1 MYEVYTT
8 CIPDDACELTH
19 GPSTHPQIL
28 SQTLEQ
34 LQMNIS
40 SSMVVGARTW
50 RKICQTTL
58 VSYGISEACAVP
70 LLMIGRLGDGVHQ
83 VKVAQA
89 AGMESPS
96 LVRLLD
102 QLCSSGYVCR
112 TEDIHDRRAKAL
124 SLTARGRELVQAVE
138 QQLVR
143 LRREVLATIDPDD
156 LEAALRVLRAFEG
169 FLNGFF
175 TGMPPARDWFYGVR
189 TFAASMIALYIAMLM
204 QMPRPY
210 WAMAT
215 VYIVSSPFVGP
226 TSSKALYRAVGT
238 FMGAAAAVFFVPM
251 FVQTPYVLV
260 VVIALWTGILLF
272 LSLHLRTANSY
283 ALMLAGYT
291 LPLIAL
297 PVVDNPLAV
306 WDVAEARTEEI
317 FLGIAVAA
325 VVGAMFW
332 PRRLAPVF
340 DDSVS
345 KWFADAQVYSQRFLS
360 RNVQPEEIS
369 TLRGGMV
376 ATFNTLELMI
386 GQLPHEGSRPQTVRN
401 TKELR
406 GRMIHL
412 LPVID
417 ALDDAVYALEHRA
430 PELLERFTPLLTAA
444 NEWLASTQKDAP
456 LERWRVLRDQI
467 EALQPDADALDDRH
481 QLLFSNALYRLGEW
495 VDLWQDC
502 RSLQAAIQCE
512 SQDSW
517 RAVYRHWR
525 LGRLTPFLDRGL
537 MFYSAFSTV
546 TAIIV
551 ASVLWILLG
560 WTDGGSAVI
569 LAAVACSFFAS
580 MDDPAPQ
587 IYRFFFWTAMSVL
600 FASLYLFLVLPNLHD
615 FPMLVLAFSVPFI
628 CIGTL
633 TVQPRFYLGMLLTLV
648 NTSSFISIQGAYD
661 ADFLA
666 FANSNLAGPVGLLFA
681 FVWTLIA
688 RPFGAELAAKRLT
701 RFSWRD
707 IDTGIALREVRV
719 ALNLLDLLAY
729 SPRILGVPRVLLNQ
743 VVEGVGGYFKACLK
757 AGERL
762 PAPSGL
768 LMTLDRTRRALNG
781 QGLQGEDETRLHLLH
796 ALSGL
801 RLALLPGVE
810 FLGGTEMEAPL
821 PDGAPL

>member
-1 MYEVYTT
+1 
-8 CIPDDACELTH
+8 
-19 GPSTHPQIL
+19 
-28 SQTLEQ
+28 
-34 LQMNIS
+34 
-40 SSMVVGARTW
+40 
-50 RKICQTTL
+50 
-58 VSYGISEACAVP
+58 
-70 LLMIGRLGDGVHQ
+70 
-83 VKVAQA
+83 
-89 AGMESPS
+89 
-96 LVRLLD
+96 
-102 QLCSSGYVCR
+102 
-112 TEDIHDRRAKAL
+112 
-124 SLTARGRELVQAVE
+124 
-138 QQLVR
+138 
-143 LRREVLATIDPDD
+143 
-156 LEAALRVLRAFEG
+156 
-169 FLNGFF
+169 
-175 TGMPPARDWFYGVR
+175 
-189 TFAASMIALYIAMLM
+189 
-204 QMPRPY
+204 
-210 WAMAT
+210 
-215 VYIVSSPFVGP
+215 
-226 TSSKALYRAVGT
+226 
-238 FMGAAAAVFFVPM
+238 
-251 FVQTPYVLV
+251 
-260 VVIALWTGILLF
+260 
-272 LSLHLRTANSY
+272 
-283 ALMLAGYT
+283 MLAGYT

-297 PVVDNPLAV
+297 PVVNNPLAV

-340 DDSVS
+340 NDSVS
-345 KWFADAQVYSQRFLS
+345 KWFADASTYSARFLG
-360 RNVQPEEIS
+360 RNVQPDEVS
-369 TLRGGMV
+369 ALRTSMV

-386 GQLPHEGSRPQTVRN
+386 GQLPHEGARPQTVRN

-417 ALDDAVYALEHRA
+417 ALDDALYALERRT
-430 PELLERFTPLLTAA
+430 PELVDKFAPLLAA
-444 NEWLASTQKDAP
+444 ASEWLEHKDADIG
-456 LERWRVLRDQI
+456 RWQALKDQL
-467 EALQPDADALDDRH
+467 EALQPSAEEVDDRK
-481 QLLFSNALYRLGEW
+481 QLLFSNAIYRLGEW

-502 RSLQAAIQCE
+502 RSLQHAIQCE

-537 MFYSAFSTV
+537 MFYSAASTV
-546 TAIIV
+546 AAIIV

-587 IYRFFFWTAMSVL
+587 IYRFFFWTAMSVV

-615 FPMLVLAFSVPFI
+615 FPMLVLAFAVPFI

-633 TVQPRFYLGMLLTLV
+633 TVKPQFYLGMLLTLV

-661 ADFLA
+661 ADFLS

-701 RFSWRD
+701 RFAWRD
-707 IDTGIALREVRV
+707 IVSLTEPASLADHRRLGVQVLDRLMQHLPRLAVIGQDTGIALREVRV

-729 SPRILGVPRVLLNQ
+729 TPRVQGAPQALLHQ
-743 VVEGVGGYFKACLK
+743 VVAEVGEYFRACLK

-762 PAPSGL
+762 PAPSPL
-768 LMTLDRTRRALNG
+768 LMTLDRTRRALAG
-781 QGLQGEDETRLHLLH
+781 APDEQTRLHLLH

-810 FLGGTEMEAPL
+810 FVGSAEPEEPL
-821 PDGAPL
+821 PHGIDGAPL

>member
-1 MYEVYTT
+1 M
-8 CIPDDACELTH
+8 
-19 GPSTHPQIL
+19 
-28 SQTLEQ
+28 
-34 LQMNIS
+34 
-40 SSMVVGARTW
+40 
-50 RKICQTTL
+50 
-58 VSYGISEACAVP
+58 
-70 LLMIGRLGDGVHQ
+70 
-83 VKVAQA
+83 
-89 AGMESPS
+89 
-96 LVRLLD
+96 
-102 QLCSSGYVCR
+102 
-112 TEDIHDRRAKAL
+112 
-124 SLTARGRELVQAVE
+124 
-138 QQLVR
+138 
-143 LRREVLATIDPDD
+143 
-156 LEAALRVLRAFEG
+156 
-169 FLNGFF
+169 NGFF
-175 TGMPPARDWFYGVR
+175 SGMPPARDWFYGVR

-238 FMGAAAAVFFVPM
+238 FLGAAAAVFFVPM
-251 FVQTPYVLV
+251 FVQTPYLLV

-345 KWFADAQVYSQRFLS
+345 KWFSDAQVYSQRFLT
-360 RNVQPEEIS
+360 RNVQPEEVS

-386 GQLPHEGSRPQTVRN
+386 GQLPHEGARPQTVRN

-412 LPVID
+412 LPVVD
-417 ALDDAVYALEHRA
+417 ALDDALYALERRT
-430 PELLERFTPLLTAA
+430 PELVGKFAPLLAA
-444 NEWLASTQKDAP
+444 TVEWLENTQKDAP
-456 LERWRVLRDQI
+456 IERWRALRDQI
-467 EALQPDADALDDRH
+467 EALQPDAEALDDRH

-495 VDLWQDC
+495 IDLWQDC

-512 SQDSW
+512 SQDNW

-525 LGRLTPFLDRGL
+525 LGRLTPFIDRGL

-546 TAIIV
+546 TAIVV

-615 FPMLVLAFSVPFI
+615 FPMLVLAFAVPFI
-628 CIGTL
+628 CVGTL

-688 RPFGAELAAKRLT
+688 RPFGAEFAAKRLT
-701 RFSWRD
+701 RFSWHD
-707 IDTGIALREVRV
+707 IVGLTEPATLAEHRQMGVRMLDRLMQHLPRLAMTGQDTGIALREVRV

-762 PAPSGL
+762 PAPGGL

-810 FLGGTEMEAPL
+810 FVGGPELDAPL

>member
-1 MYEVYTT
+1 
-8 CIPDDACELTH
+8 
-19 GPSTHPQIL
+19 
-28 SQTLEQ
+28 
-34 LQMNIS
+34 
-40 SSMVVGARTW
+40 
-50 RKICQTTL
+50 
-58 VSYGISEACAVP
+58 
-70 LLMIGRLGDGVHQ
+70 
-83 VKVAQA
+83 
-89 AGMESPS
+89 
-96 LVRLLD
+96 
-102 QLCSSGYVCR
+102 
-112 TEDIHDRRAKAL
+112 
-124 SLTARGRELVQAVE
+124 
-138 QQLVR
+138 
-143 LRREVLATIDPDD
+143 
-156 LEAALRVLRAFEG
+156 
-169 FLNGFF
+169 
-175 TGMPPARDWFYGVR
+175 
-189 TFAASMIALYIAMLM
+189 
-204 QMPRPY
+204 
-210 WAMAT
+210 
-215 VYIVSSPFVGP
+215 
-226 TSSKALYRAVGT
+226 
-238 FMGAAAAVFFVPM
+238 
-251 FVQTPYVLV
+251 
-260 VVIALWTGILLF
+260 LLF

-345 KWFADAQVYSQRFLS
+345 KWFADAQVYSQRFVT
-360 RNVQPEEIS
+360 RNVQPEEVS

-386 GQLPHEGSRPQTVRN
+386 GQLPHEGARPQTVRN

-412 LPVID
+412 LPVVD
-417 ALDDAVYALEHRA
+417 ALDDALYALERRT
-430 PELLERFTPLLTAA
+430 PELVGQFAPLLAA
-444 NEWLASTQKDAP
+444 TVEWLENTQKDAP
-456 LERWRVLRDQI
+456 IERWRALRDQI
-467 EALQPDADALDDRH
+467 EALQPDAEALDDRH

-495 VDLWQDC
+495 IDLWQDC

-512 SQDSW
+512 SQDNW

-525 LGRLTPFLDRGL
+525 LGRLTPFIDRGL

-546 TAIIV
+546 TAIVV

-615 FPMLVLAFSVPFI
+615 FPMLVLAFAVPFI

-688 RPFGAELAAKRLT
+688 RPFGAEYAAKRLT
-701 RFSWRD
+701 RFSWREIVSLTEPATLAEHRQMGVRMLD
-707 IDTGIALREVRV
+707 RLMQHLPRLAMTGQDTGIALREVRV

-729 SPRILGVPRVLLNQ
+729 SPRILGVPRVLLSQ

-762 PAPSGL
+762 PAPGGL

-810 FLGGTEMEAPL
+810 FVGGPELDTPL

>member
-1 MYEVYTT
+1 M
-8 CIPDDACELTH
+8 
-19 GPSTHPQIL
+19 S
-28 SQTLEQ
+28 
-34 LQMNIS
+34 
-40 SSMVVGARTW
+40 
-50 RKICQTTL
+50 
-58 VSYGISEACAVP
+58 
-70 LLMIGRLGDGVHQ
+70 
-83 VKVAQA
+83 
-89 AGMESPS
+89 
-96 LVRLLD
+96 
-102 QLCSSGYVCR
+102 
-112 TEDIHDRRAKAL
+112 
-124 SLTARGRELVQAVE
+124 
-138 QQLVR
+138 
-143 LRREVLATIDPDD
+143 
-156 LEAALRVLRAFEG
+156 
-169 FLNGFF
+169 GFF
-175 TGMPPARDWFYGVR
+175 SGMPPARDWFYGVR
-189 TFAASMIALYIAMLM
+189 TFAASMIALYIALLM

-215 VYIVSSPFVGP
+215 VYIVSSPFLGP

-238 FMGAAAAVFFVPM
+238 FIGAAAAVLFVPM
-251 FVQTPYVLV
+251 FVQSPYVLV
-260 VVIALWTGILLF
+260 VVIALWTGTLLF
-272 LSLHLRTANSY
+272 LSLHLRTANNY

-297 PVVDNPLAV
+297 PVVNNPLGV

-340 DDSVS
+340 NDSVS
-345 KWFADAQVYSQRFLS
+345 KWFTDASTYSLRFLS
-360 RNVQPEEIS
+360 RNVQPEEVS
-369 TLRGGMV
+369 ALRASMV
-376 ATFNTLELMI
+376 ATFNSLELMI

-417 ALDDAVYALEHRA
+417 ALDDALYALERRT
-430 PELLERFTPLLTAA
+430 PELVDKFAPLLTATT
-444 NEWLASTQKDAP
+444 EWLEHKDAD
-456 LERWRVLRDQI
+456 LARWQALKDKL
-467 EALQPDADALDDRH
+467 EALQPAPEALDDRK
-481 QLLFSNALYRLGEW
+481 QLLFSNAIYRLGEW
-495 VDLWQDC
+495 IDLWQDC
-502 RSLQAAIQCE
+502 RSLQYAIQCE
-512 SQDSW
+512 SQDNW

-525 LGRLTPFLDRGL
+525 LGRLSPFLDRGL
-537 MFYSAFSTV
+537 MFYSAASTV

-587 IYRFFFWTAMSVL
+587 IYRFFFWTAMSVV

-615 FPMLVLAFSVPFI
+615 FPMLVLAFAVPFI
-628 CIGTL
+628 CVGTL
-633 TVQPRFYLGMLLTLV
+633 TVKPQFYLGMLLTLV

-661 ADFLA
+661 ADFLS
-666 FANSNLAGPVGLLFA
+666 FANSNLAGPMGLLFA
-681 FVWTLIA
+681 FIWTLIA

-707 IDTGIALREVRV
+707 IVGLSEPATLSEHRLLGIRMLDRLMQHLPRLAMTGQDSGVALREVRV

-729 SPRILGVPRVLLNQ
+729 TPRVLGVPQVLLRQ
-743 VVEGVGGYFKACLK
+743 VVAEVGEYFKACLK

-762 PAPSGL
+762 QAPSPL
-768 LMTLDRTRRALNG
+768 LMTLDRTRRALSG
-781 QGLQGEDETRLHLLH
+781 AGDDETRRHLLH

-810 FLGGTEMEAPL
+810 FVGSAEPEEPL
-821 PDGAPL
+821 PHGIDGAPL

>member
-1 MYEVYTT
+1 M
-8 CIPDDACELTH
+8 
-19 GPSTHPQIL
+19 
-28 SQTLEQ
+28 
-34 LQMNIS
+34 
-40 SSMVVGARTW
+40 
-50 RKICQTTL
+50 
-58 VSYGISEACAVP
+58 
-70 LLMIGRLGDGVHQ
+70 
-83 VKVAQA
+83 
-89 AGMESPS
+89 
-96 LVRLLD
+96 
-102 QLCSSGYVCR
+102 
-112 TEDIHDRRAKAL
+112 
-124 SLTARGRELVQAVE
+124 
-138 QQLVR
+138 
-143 LRREVLATIDPDD
+143 
-156 LEAALRVLRAFEG
+156 
-169 FLNGFF
+169 NGFF
-175 TGMPPARDWFYGVR
+175 SGMPPARDWFYGVR
-189 TFAASMIALYIAMLM
+189 TFAASMIALYIALLM

-215 VYIVSSPFVGP
+215 VYIVSSPFLGP

-238 FMGAAAAVFFVPM
+238 FIGAAAAVLFVPM
-251 FVQTPYVLV
+251 FVQSPYVLV
-260 VVIALWTGILLF
+260 VVIALWTGTLLF
-272 LSLHLRTANSY
+272 LSLHLRTANNY

-297 PVVDNPLAV
+297 PVVNNPLGV

-340 DDSVS
+340 NDSVS
-345 KWFADAQVYSQRFLS
+345 KWFTDASTYSLRFLS
-360 RNVQPEEIS
+360 RNVQPEEVS
-369 TLRGGMV
+369 ALRASMV
-376 ATFNTLELMI
+376 ATFNSLELMI

-417 ALDDAVYALEHRA
+417 ALDDALYALERRT
-430 PELLERFTPLLTAA
+430 PELVDKFAPLLAA
-444 NEWLASTQKDAP
+444 TSEWLEHKDAD
-456 LERWRVLRDQI
+456 LDRWQALKDRL
-467 EALQPDADALDDRH
+467 EALQPAPDALDDRK
-481 QLLFSNALYRLGEW
+481 QLLFSNAIYRLGEW
-495 VDLWQDC
+495 IDLWQDC
-502 RSLQAAIQCE
+502 RSLQYAIQYE

-525 LGRLTPFLDRGL
+525 LGRLSPFLDRGL
-537 MFYSAFSTV
+537 MFYSAASTV

-587 IYRFFFWTAMSVL
+587 IYRFFFWTAMSVV

-615 FPMLVLAFSVPFI
+615 FPMLVLAFAVPFI
-628 CIGTL
+628 CVGTL
-633 TVQPRFYLGMLLTLV
+633 TVKPQFYLGMLLTLV

-661 ADFLA
+661 ADFLS
-666 FANSNLAGPVGLLFA
+666 FANSNLAGPMGLLFA
-681 FVWTLIA
+681 FIWTLIA

-707 IDTGIALREVRV
+707 IVSLSEPATLSEHRLLGIRMLDRLMQHLPRLAMTGLDSGVALREVRV

-729 SPRILGVPRVLLNQ
+729 TPRALGVPQVLLRQ
-743 VVEGVGGYFKACLK
+743 VVAEVGEYFKACLK

-762 PAPSGL
+762 PAPSPL
-768 LMTLDRTRRALNG
+768 LMTLDRTRRALSG
-781 QGLQGEDETRLHLLH
+781 AGDDETRRHLLH

-810 FLGGTEMEAPL
+810 FVGAAEPEEPL
-821 PDGAPL
+821 PHGIDGAPL

>member
-1 MYEVYTT
+1 M
-8 CIPDDACELTH
+8 
-19 GPSTHPQIL
+19 
-28 SQTLEQ
+28 
-34 LQMNIS
+34 
-40 SSMVVGARTW
+40 
-50 RKICQTTL
+50 
-58 VSYGISEACAVP
+58 
-70 LLMIGRLGDGVHQ
+70 
-83 VKVAQA
+83 
-89 AGMESPS
+89 
-96 LVRLLD
+96 
-102 QLCSSGYVCR
+102 
-112 TEDIHDRRAKAL
+112 
-124 SLTARGRELVQAVE
+124 
-138 QQLVR
+138 
-143 LRREVLATIDPDD
+143 
-156 LEAALRVLRAFEG
+156 
-169 FLNGFF
+169 NGFF
-175 TGMPPARDWFYGVR
+175 AGMPPARDWFYGVR
-189 TFAASMIALYIAMLM
+189 TFAASMIALYIALLM

-215 VYIVSSPFVGP
+215 VYIVSSPFLGP

-238 FMGAAAAVFFVPM
+238 FIGAAAAVLFVPM
-251 FVQTPYVLV
+251 FVQSPYVLV
-260 VVIALWTGILLF
+260 VVIALWTGTLLF
-272 LSLHLRTANSY
+272 LSLHLRTANNY

-297 PVVDNPLAV
+297 PVVNNPLGV

-340 DDSVS
+340 NDSVS
-345 KWFADAQVYSQRFLS
+345 KWFTDASTYSLRFLS
-360 RNVQPEEIS
+360 RNVQPEEVS
-369 TLRGGMV
+369 ALRASMV
-376 ATFNTLELMI
+376 ATFNSLELMI

-412 LPVID
+412 LPVVD
-417 ALDDAVYALEHRA
+417 ALDDALYALERRT
-430 PELLERFTPLLTAA
+430 PELVDKFAPLLTATT
-444 NEWLASTQKDAP
+444 EWLEHKDAD
-456 LERWRVLRDQI
+456 LDRWQALKDQL
-467 EALQPDADALDDRH
+467 EALQPAPEALDDRK
-481 QLLFSNALYRLGEW
+481 QLLFSNAIYRLGEW
-495 VDLWQDC
+495 IDLWQDC
-502 RSLQAAIQCE
+502 RSLQYAIQCE

-525 LGRLTPFLDRGL
+525 LGRLSPFLDRGL
-537 MFYSAFSTV
+537 MLYSAASTV

-587 IYRFFFWTAMSVL
+587 IYRFFFWTAMSVV

-615 FPMLVLAFSVPFI
+615 FPMLVLAFAVPFI
-628 CIGTL
+628 CVGTL
-633 TVQPRFYLGMLLTLV
+633 TVKPQFYLGMLLTLV

-661 ADFLA
+661 ADFLS
-666 FANSNLAGPVGLLFA
+666 FANSNLAGPMGLLFA
-681 FVWTLIA
+681 FIWTLIA

-707 IDTGIALREVRV
+707 IVGLSEPATLSEHRLLGIKMLDRLMQHLPRLAMTGQDSGVALREVRV

-729 SPRILGVPRVLLNQ
+729 TPRVLGVPQVLLRQ
-743 VVEGVGGYFKACLK
+743 VVAEVGEYFKACLK

-762 PAPSGL
+762 PAPSPL
-768 LMTLDRTRRALNG
+768 LMTLDRTRRALSG
-781 QGLQGEDETRLHLLH
+781 AGDDETRRHLLH

-810 FLGGTEMEAPL
+810 FVGAAEPEEPL
-821 PDGAPL
+821 PHGIDGAPL

>member
-1 MYEVYTT
+1 M
-8 CIPDDACELTH
+8 
-19 GPSTHPQIL
+19 
-28 SQTLEQ
+28 
-34 LQMNIS
+34 
-40 SSMVVGARTW
+40 
-50 RKICQTTL
+50 
-58 VSYGISEACAVP
+58 
-70 LLMIGRLGDGVHQ
+70 
-83 VKVAQA
+83 
-89 AGMESPS
+89 
-96 LVRLLD
+96 
-102 QLCSSGYVCR
+102 
-112 TEDIHDRRAKAL
+112 
-124 SLTARGRELVQAVE
+124 
-138 QQLVR
+138 
-143 LRREVLATIDPDD
+143 
-156 LEAALRVLRAFEG
+156 
-169 FLNGFF
+169 NGFF
-175 TGMPPARDWFYGVR
+175 TGIPPARDWFYGVR
-189 TFAASMIALYIAMLM
+189 TFAASMIALYIALLM

-215 VYIVSSPFVGP
+215 VYIVSSPFLGP
-226 TSSKALYRAVGT
+226 TSSKALYRAIGT
-238 FMGAAAAVFFVPM
+238 FLGATAAVLFVPM
-251 FVQTPYVLV
+251 FVQSPYVLV

-272 LSLHLRTANSY
+272 MSLHLRTANSY

-340 DDSVS
+340 NDAVG
-345 KWFADAQVYSQRFLS
+345 KWFADATTYSQKFLS
-360 RNVQPEEIS
+360 RDVQPEEVAA
-369 TLRGGMV
+369 LRMAMV
-376 ATFNTLELMI
+376 ASFNSLELMI
-386 GQLPHEGSRPQTVRN
+386 GQLPHEGARPQTVRN

-417 ALDDAVYALEHRA
+417 ALEDSLYALERRT
-430 PELLERFTPLLTAA
+430 PELVEQFQPLLMATR
-444 NEWLASTQKDAP
+444 EWLSHADADLGRWQALKDQ
-456 LERWRVLRDQI
+456 LD
-467 EALQPDADALDDRH
+467 ALQPSAEALEDRK
-481 QLLFSNALYRLGEW
+481 QLLFSNALYRLGEFI
-495 VDLWQDC
+495 DLWQDC
-502 RSLQAAIQCE
+502 RSLQDAILCE
-512 SQDSW
+512 RQDSW

-525 LGRLTPFLDRGL
+525 LGRLTPFIDRGL
-537 MFYSAFSTV
+537 MLYSVASTIL
-546 TAIIV
+546 AIIV

-560 WTDGGSAVI
+560 WPDGGSAVI

-587 IYRFFFWTAMSVL
+587 IYRFFFWTGMSVL
-600 FASLYLFLVLPNLHD
+600 FASLYLFLILPNLHD

-628 CIGTL
+628 CVGTL

-661 ADFLA
+661 ADFFA
-666 FANSNLAGPVGLLFA
+666 FVNSNLAGPIGLLFA
-681 FVWTLIA
+681 FIWTLVA

-701 RFSWRD
+701 RFSWKD
-707 IDTGIALREVRV
+707 IVRMTEPASLAEHRQLGVQLLDRLMQHLPRLALTGQDTGIAMREVRV
-719 ALNLLDLLAY
+719 GLNMLDLLAY
-729 SPRILGVPRVLLNQ
+729 TPRVSGAPKALLQQ
-743 VVEGVGGYFKACLK
+743 VVSEVGEYFRACLK

-781 QGLQGEDETRLHLLH
+781 QGDDETRLHLLH

-810 FLGGTEMEAPL
+810 FVSSAEPEEPL

>member
-1 MYEVYTT
+1 M
-8 CIPDDACELTH
+8 
-19 GPSTHPQIL
+19 S
-28 SQTLEQ
+28 
-34 LQMNIS
+34 
-40 SSMVVGARTW
+40 
-50 RKICQTTL
+50 
-58 VSYGISEACAVP
+58 
-70 LLMIGRLGDGVHQ
+70 
-83 VKVAQA
+83 
-89 AGMESPS
+89 
-96 LVRLLD
+96 
-102 QLCSSGYVCR
+102 
-112 TEDIHDRRAKAL
+112 
-124 SLTARGRELVQAVE
+124 
-138 QQLVR
+138 
-143 LRREVLATIDPDD
+143 
-156 LEAALRVLRAFEG
+156 
-169 FLNGFF
+169 GFF
-175 TGMPPARDWFYGVR
+175 TGMPSARDWFYGVR
-189 TFAASMIALYIAMLM
+189 TFAASMIALYIALLM

-226 TSSKALYRAVGT
+226 TSSKALYRAIGT
-238 FMGAAAAVFFVPM
+238 FFGAAAAVFFVPM
-251 FVQTPYVLV
+251 FVQSPYVLV

-272 LSLHLRTANSY
+272 LSLHLRTANNY

-297 PVVDNPLAV
+297 PVVNNPLGV

-340 DDSVS
+340 NDAVS
-345 KWFADAQVYSQRFLS
+345 KWFADASTYSLRFLS
-360 RNVQPEEIS
+360 RTVQPDEVS
-369 TLRGGMV
+369 ALRSAMV
-376 ATFNTLELMI
+376 TTFNTLELMI
-386 GQLPHEGSRPQTVRN
+386 GQLPHEGARAQTVRN

-417 ALDDAVYALEHRA
+417 ALDDALYALERRT
-430 PELLERFTPLLTAA
+430 PELVEKFAPLLAA
-444 NEWLASTQKDAP
+444 TTEWLNYKDAD
-456 LERWRVLRDQI
+456 LGRWQSLKDQL
-467 EALQPDADALDDRH
+467 EALQPSAEALNDRK

-495 VDLWQDC
+495 IDVWQDC
-502 RSLQAAIQCE
+502 RSLQYAIECE

-525 LGRLTPFLDRGL
+525 LGRLSPFLDRGL
-537 MFYSAFSTV
+537 MLYSAASTV
-546 TAIIV
+546 LAIIV

-587 IYRFFFWTAMSVL
+587 IYRFFFWTAMSVVL
-600 FASLYLFLVLPNLHD
+600 ASLYLFLVLPNLHD
-615 FPMLVLAFSVPFI
+615 FPMLVLAFAVPFI

-633 TVQPRFYLGMLLTLV
+633 TVKPQFYLGMLLTLV

-661 ADFLA
+661 ADFLS
-666 FANSNLAGPVGLLFA
+666 FANSNLAGPIGLLFA
-681 FVWTLIA
+681 FIWTLIA

-707 IDTGIALREVRV
+707 IVSLTEPANLAEHRQLGVQVLDRLMQHLPRLAMTGQDTGIALREVRV
-719 ALNLLDLLAY
+719 ALNVLDLLAY
-729 SPRILGVPRVLLNQ
+729 TPRVDGVPRALLHQ
-743 VVEGVGGYFKACLK
+743 VVTEVGEYFKACLK

-762 PAPSGL
+762 PAPGPL
-768 LMTLDRTRRALNG
+768 LMTLDRARRSLDVDCD
-781 QGLQGEDETRLHLLH
+781 EDTRLNLLH

-810 FLGGTEMEAPL
+810 FVSSGELEEPL
-821 PDGAPL
+821 PHGIDGAPL

>member
-1 MYEVYTT
+1 M
-8 CIPDDACELTH
+8 
-19 GPSTHPQIL
+19 S
-28 SQTLEQ
+28 
-34 LQMNIS
+34 
-40 SSMVVGARTW
+40 
-50 RKICQTTL
+50 
-58 VSYGISEACAVP
+58 
-70 LLMIGRLGDGVHQ
+70 
-83 VKVAQA
+83 
-89 AGMESPS
+89 
-96 LVRLLD
+96 
-102 QLCSSGYVCR
+102 
-112 TEDIHDRRAKAL
+112 
-124 SLTARGRELVQAVE
+124 
-138 QQLVR
+138 
-143 LRREVLATIDPDD
+143 
-156 LEAALRVLRAFEG
+156 
-169 FLNGFF
+169 GFF
-175 TGMPPARDWFYGVR
+175 TGMPPARDWFFGVR
-189 TFAASMIALYIAMLM
+189 TFAASMIALYIALLM

-215 VYIVSSPFVGP
+215 VYIVASPFVGP

-238 FMGAAAAVFFVPM
+238 FLGAGAAVFFVPM
-251 FVQTPYVLV
+251 FVQSPYVLV
-260 VVIALWTGILLF
+260 LVIALWTGILLF
-272 LSLHLRTANSY
+272 LSLHLRTANNY

-325 VVGAMFW
+325 VVGAMLW

-340 DDSVS
+340 NDSVS
-345 KWFADAQVYSQRFLS
+345 KWFADASTYSLQFLS
-360 RNVQPEEIS
+360 RQVQPGEIS
-369 TLRGGMV
+369 ALRASMV
-376 ATFNTLELMI
+376 ATFNSLELMI
-386 GQLPHEGSRPQTVRN
+386 GQLPHEGARPQTVRN

-412 LPVID
+412 LTVVD
-417 ALDDAVYALEHRA
+417 ALDDALYALERRT
-430 PELLERFTPLLTAA
+430 PELVDKFAPLLGAA
-444 NEWLASTQKDAP
+444 SQWLQHKDADIH
-456 LERWRVLRDQI
+456 RWQALKDQLD
-467 EALQPDADALDDRH
+467 ALQPSAKALEDRK

-495 VDLWQDC
+495 IDLWQDC
-502 RSLQAAIQCE
+502 RSLQIAIQGE
-512 SQDSW
+512 NQDSW

-525 LGRLTPFLDRGL
+525 LGRLSPFLDRGL
-537 MFYSAFSTV
+537 MLYSAASTV

-560 WTDGGSAVI
+560 WTDGGAAVI

-615 FPMLVLAFSVPFI
+615 FPMLVLGFAVPFI
-628 CIGTL
+628 VVGTL
-633 TVQPRFYLGMLLTLV
+633 TVKPQFYLGMLLTLV

-661 ADFLA
+661 ADFLS

-707 IDTGIALREVRV
+707 IVSLSEPATLAEHRHLGVQMLDRLMQHLPRLAMTGQDSGIALREVRV
-719 ALNLLDLLAY
+719 ALNLLDLLAHA
-729 SPRILGVPRVLLNQ
+729 PRIDGVPNALLRQ
-743 VVEGVGGYFKACLK
+743 VVAEVGEYFKACLK

-762 PAPSGL
+762 PAPSPL
-768 LMTLDRTRRALNG
+768 LMTMDRTRRALG
-781 QGLQGEDETRLHLLH
+781 GAGDDETRLHLLH

-810 FLGGTEMEAPL
+810 FVGSAELEEPL
-821 PDGAPL
+821 PHGIDGAPL

>member
-1 MYEVYTT
+1 M
-8 CIPDDACELTH
+8 
-19 GPSTHPQIL
+19 
-28 SQTLEQ
+28 
-34 LQMNIS
+34 
-40 SSMVVGARTW
+40 
-50 RKICQTTL
+50 
-58 VSYGISEACAVP
+58 
-70 LLMIGRLGDGVHQ
+70 
-83 VKVAQA
+83 
-89 AGMESPS
+89 
-96 LVRLLD
+96 
-102 QLCSSGYVCR
+102 
-112 TEDIHDRRAKAL
+112 
-124 SLTARGRELVQAVE
+124 
-138 QQLVR
+138 
-143 LRREVLATIDPDD
+143 
-156 LEAALRVLRAFEG
+156 
-169 FLNGFF
+169 NGFF
-175 TGMPPARDWFYGVR
+175 SGMPPARDWFYGVR
-189 TFAASMIALYIAMLM
+189 TFAASMIALYIALLM

-215 VYIVSSPFVGP
+215 VYIVSSPFLGP

-238 FMGAAAAVFFVPM
+238 FIGAAAAVLFVPM
-251 FVQTPYVLV
+251 FVQSPYVLV
-260 VVIALWTGILLF
+260 VVIALWTGTLLF
-272 LSLHLRTANSY
+272 LSLHLRTANNY

-297 PVVDNPLAV
+297 PVVNNPLGV

-340 DDSVS
+340 NDSVN
-345 KWFADAQVYSQRFLS
+345 KWFTDASTYSLRFLS
-360 RNVQPEEIS
+360 RNVQPEEVS
-369 TLRGGMV
+369 ALRASMV
-376 ATFNTLELMI
+376 ATFNSLELMI

-417 ALDDAVYALEHRA
+417 ALDDALYALERRT
-430 PELLERFTPLLTAA
+430 PELVDKFAPLLVATT
-444 NEWLASTQKDAP
+444 EWLEHKDAD
-456 LERWRVLRDQI
+456 LDRWQALKDQL
-467 EALQPDADALDDRH
+467 EALQPAPEALDDRK
-481 QLLFSNALYRLGEW
+481 QLLFSNAIYRLGEW
-495 VDLWQDC
+495 IDLWQDC
-502 RSLQAAIQCE
+502 RSLQYAIQCE

-537 MFYSAFSTV
+537 MFYSAASTV

-587 IYRFFFWTAMSVL
+587 IYRFFFWTAMSVV

-615 FPMLVLAFSVPFI
+615 FPMLVLAFAVPFI

-633 TVQPRFYLGMLLTLV
+633 TVKPQFYLGMLLTLV

-661 ADFLA
+661 ADFLS
-666 FANSNLAGPVGLLFA
+666 FANSNLAGPMGLLFA
-681 FVWTLIA
+681 FIWTLIA

-707 IDTGIALREVRV
+707 IVSLSEPATLSEHRLLGIRMLDRLMQHLPRLAMTGQDSGVALREVRV

-729 SPRILGVPRVLLNQ
+729 TPRVLGVPQVLLRQ
-743 VVEGVGGYFKACLK
+743 VVAEVGEYFKACLK

-762 PAPSGL
+762 QAPSPL
-768 LMTLDRTRRALNG
+768 LMTLDRTRRALSG
-781 QGLQGEDETRLHLLH
+781 AGDDETRRHLLH

-810 FLGGTEMEAPL
+810 FVGAAEPEEPL
-821 PDGAPL
+821 PHGIDGAPL

>member
-1 MYEVYTT
+1 MSGFWT
-8 CIPDDACELTH
+8 
-19 GPSTHPQIL
+19 
-28 SQTLEQ
+28 
-34 LQMNIS
+34 
-40 SSMVVGARTW
+40 
-50 RKICQTTL
+50 
-58 VSYGISEACAVP
+58 
-70 LLMIGRLGDGVHQ
+70 GV
-83 VKVAQA
+83 
-89 AGMESPS
+89 
-96 LVRLLD
+96 
-102 QLCSSGYVCR
+102 
-112 TEDIHDRRAKAL
+112 
-124 SLTARGRELVQAVE
+124 
-138 QQLVR
+138 
-143 LRREVLATIDPDD
+143 
-156 LEAALRVLRAFEG
+156 
-169 FLNGFF
+169 
-175 TGMPPARDWFYGVR
+175 PPARDWFYGVR
-189 TFAASMIALYIAMLM
+189 TFAASMTALYIAMLM

-251 FVQTPYVLV
+251 FVQSPYVLV
-260 VVIALWTGILLF
+260 VIIALWTGTLLF

-297 PVVDNPLAV
+297 PVLDNPLAV
-306 WDVAEARTEEI
+306 WDIAEARTEEI

-340 DDSVS
+340 NDAVN
-345 KWFADAQVYSQRFLS
+345 KWFTDASTYSLRFLT
-360 RNVQPEEIS
+360 RNVQPEEVS
-369 TLRGGMV
+369 TLRSAMV
-376 ATFNTLELMI
+376 ATFNSLELMI

-417 ALDDAVYALEHRA
+417 ALDDALYALERRT
-430 PELLERFTPLLTAA
+430 PELVDKFAPLLAA
-444 NEWLASTQKDAP
+444 TTEWLGHKDAD
-456 LERWRVLRDQI
+456 LERWQSLKDQLQ
-467 EALQPDADALDDRH
+467 ALQPGAEALDERK

-495 VDLWQDC
+495 IDLWQDC
-502 RSLQAAIQCE
+502 RSLQYAIQCE

-537 MFYSAFSTV
+537 MLYSAMSTV
-546 TAIIV
+546 SAIIV

-615 FPMLVLAFSVPFI
+615 FPMLVLAFAVPFI

-633 TVQPRFYLGMLLTLV
+633 TVKPQFYLGMLLTLV

-661 ADFLA
+661 ADFLS
-666 FANSNLAGPVGLLFA
+666 FANSNLAGPIGLLFA

-707 IDTGIALREVRV
+707 IVSLTEPATLSEHRKLGVQMLDRLMQHLPRLGLTGQDTGVALRELRV

-729 SPRILGVPRVLLNQ
+729 TPRVLGVPQVLLQQ
-743 VVEGVGGYFKACLK
+743 VVAEVGEYFKACLK

-762 PAPSGL
+762 PAPSPL
-768 LMTLDRTRRALNG
+768 LMTLDRTRRALNT
-781 QGLQGEDETRLHLLH
+781 ECDDEARLHLLH

-810 FLGGTEMEAPL
+810 FVGTGELEEPL
-821 PDGAPL
+821 PHGIDGAPL